1 METSLPT
8 TLRTG
13 LSGHPTR
20 GKSLP
25 AISRCKTMETSSST
39 AQRGRLCG
47 HRILRG
53 RCHIGHHL
61 PLLPPPPPPPHPP
74 PPPPPPLPLPPARHR
89 KRYGSAKPKRR
100 RGSLRSRLTGR
111 EPWPKRLWKTS
122 SGPSVIQQPRSSRL
136 IGHSST
142 PLAMRP
148 ISRSRSTRKL
158 RSTSW
163 LPLRRKRQRP
173 ILRRPR
179 PRQPPMRPHSKQSRP
194 RGPRLSSQ
202 DRPSRLSLPP
212 HLHLLARALFSTW
225 ASPHWGLSC
234 S

>member
-61 PLLPPPPPPPHPP
+61 PLLPPPPPPPPP
-74 PPPPPPLPLPPARHR
+74 P
-89 KRYGSAKPKRR
+89 
-100 RGSLRSRLTGR
+100 
-111 EPWPKRLWKTS
+111 
-122 SGPSVIQQPRSSRL
+122 SGPTPEEIRQREAEEKTRL
-136 IGHSST
+136 AKIEADRQRA
-142 PLAMRP
+142 LAEKALED
-148 ISRSRSTRKL
+148 KL
-158 RSTSW
+158 RAERDSAAAKLAADQALIDASRNAAD
-163 LPLRRKRQRP
+163 LQ
-173 ILRRPR
+173 
-179 PRQPPMRPHSKQSRP
+179 KQIDAQAA
-194 RGPRLSSQ
+194 L
-202 DRPSRLSLPP
+202 DK
-212 HLHLLARALFSTW
+212 LAAP
-225 ASPHWGLSC
+225 A
-234 S
+234 

>member
-61 PLLPPPPPPPHPP
+61 PLLHHLSLLHHL
-74 PPPPPPLPLPPARHR
+74 PLPLPPARHR
-89 KRYGSAKPKRR
+89 KRYGSGKPKR
-100 RGSLRSRLTGR
+100 
-111 EPWPKRLWKTS
+111 K
-122 SGPSVIQQPRSSRL
+122 
-136 IGHSST
+136 
-142 PLAMRP
+142 
-148 ISRSRSTRKL
+148 
-158 RSTSW
+158 
-163 LPLRRKRQRP
+163 
-173 ILRRPR
+173 
-179 PRQPPMRPHSKQSRP
+179 
-194 RGPRLSSQ
+194 RGPAKSRGERREAEVIKRAENRAADQPLIH
-202 DRPSRLSLPP
+202 PSRKPANPKKKIAAKAALDK
-212 HLHLLARALFSTW
+212 LAATEREK
-225 ASPHWGLSC
+225 
-234 S
+234 

>member
-61 PLLPPPPPPPHPP
+61 PLLHPPPPRPPPPPPPS
-74 PPPPPPLPLPPARHR
+74 PPA
-89 KRYGSAKPKRR
+89 PPRR
-100 RGSLRSRLTGR
+100 PDTGR
-111 EPWPKRLWKTS
+111 ET
-122 SGPSVIQQPRSSRL
+122 
-136 IGHSST
+136 
-142 PLAMRP
+142 AA
-148 ISRSRSTRKL
+148 RSRREDEA
-158 RSTSW
+158 
-163 LPLRRKRQRP
+163 P
-173 ILRRPR
+173 
-179 PRQPPMRPHSKQSRP
+179 
-194 RGPRLSSQ
+194 
-202 DRPSRLSLPP
+202 
-212 HLHLLARALFSTW
+212 
-225 ASPHWGLSC
+225 
-234 S
+234 